1 MNDFR
6 KLPDL
11 AAERLGGV
19 AVFANDEFFGPRERL
34 LRGSKPVWKEGEYD
48 EHGKWM
54 DGWETRRR
62 RDEGSDWCDIRLGLP
77 GYVRGVVIDTAFFTG
92 NYPESAS
99 IEASEIAGTPDARE
113 LERATWSTL
122 LDRVPLEGD
131 RENVFAVS
139 DGRRWTHVRL
149 RIHPDGGV
157 ARLRVHGE
165 VAPDWSALQ
174 RAGGWIDLAALA
186 HGGTVVAQSDAFYGN
201 AAHMLLPGRATHMG
215 DGWETRRR
223 RGPGNDWAI
232 VKLGRAG
239 TLHRIEL
246 DTDHFRGNAPGACS
260 LDGCADALLDDRSA
274 WTPILGRT
282 PLQPHTRHVFER
294 ELASSQP
301 CTHVRL
307 NIHPDGG
314 VARLRLF
321 GSVAW

>member
-1 MNDFR
+1 MSDFLS
-6 KLPDL
+6 LPDL

-19 AVFANDEFFGPRERL
+19 AVFANDEFFAPRERL
-34 LRGSKPVWKEGEYD
+34 LRAAPPVWREGVYD

-77 GYVRGVVIDTAFFTG
+77 GFVRGVVLDTSFFTG

-99 IEASEIAGTPDARE
+99 IDATDVPGTPTPVELDRASWTTILPRSPLKGDAR
-113 LERATWSTL
+113 
-122 LDRVPLEGD
+122 
-131 RENVFAVS
+131 NVFAIS
-139 DGRRWTHVRL
+139 DNHRWTHLRL

-174 RAGGWIDLAALA
+174 RAGGWVDLGALA
-186 HGGTVVAQSDAFYGN
+186 HGGTVVSQSDAFYGN
-201 AAHMLLPGRATHMG
+201 AGHMLLPGRATHMG

-239 TLHRIEL
+239 AIHRIEL
-246 DTDHFRGNAPGACS
+246 DTDHYRGNAPGACS
-260 LDGCADALLDDRSA
+260 VDGCPDDLLNDRST
-274 WTPILGRT
+274 WTTLLGRM
-282 PLQPHTRHVFER
+282 PLLPHTRHVFEQ
-294 ELASSQP
+294 EIAASGP
-301 CTHVRL
+301 VTHVRL
-307 NIHPDGG
+307 NIFPDGG